1 MRRGPGTSLL
11 LYVAFAVAIAVG
23 CGWGLPGSDS
33 WAADSISP
41 RSCGLFAIAETYWPG
56 HFHTYPPLHM
66 AILTL
71 LSLPWMALAASR
83 VGTSTAALGAELV
96 KPLYMTGIEILARVL
111 AASMALGIVHN
122 TVRLWTRLAG
132 RRAGLVAGAVV
143 ATNAV
148 LVYYAHTGNLEVPYL
163 FWTTWALV
171 EIDRVA
177 AGEPRE
183 KQALLLATLAALTKD
198 QAAAALLV
206 PLVVYVAVVPRASRG
221 TPVLRGSLVKAVLL
235 AALVYGIGSGALV
248 NPVGFGRRVAF
259 LLGPASQ
266 TWAEYPRS
274 WRGLLALATDTVR
287 DVPRFTSW
295 PIAALAAVGL
305 ALVLARAR
313 GGTRARALLPF
324 VAATSFVLL
333 FNVAARRTEE
343 RFLLPA
349 SLLFLPYASVAFDE
363 AWTRLGASRP
373 GRSALLL
380 AGLVALVPALVGV
393 ASVDATLV
401 ADSRYAAGQF
411 LSALRPGTRVE
422 VYGGPIFLPRIPP
435 ALGAT
440 RPGKDPIAERQE
452 IPGVADLVDPAMDP
466 RPRAPDVLVLETQ
479 LSSVEATRMTGPH
492 PYGVMQYRDA
502 QSSAFLGEL
511 LDGSLGYR
519 SVLRATCE
527 VPWPLT
533 CRRIHGSTGG
543 EVWIYAL
550 AGR

>member
-1 MRRGPGTSLL
+1 M
-11 LYVAFAVAIAVG
+11 
-23 CGWGLPGSDS
+23 
-33 WAADSISP
+33 
-41 RSCGLFAIAETYWPG
+41 
-56 HFHTYPPLHM
+56 
-66 AILTL
+66 
-71 LSLPWMALAASR
+71 
-83 VGTSTAALGAELV
+83 
-96 KPLYMTGIEILARVL
+96 
-111 AASMALGIVHN
+111 
-122 TVRLWTRLAG
+122 
-132 RRAGLVAGAVV
+132 
-143 ATNAV
+143 
-148 LVYYAHTGNLEVPYL
+148 
-163 FWTTWALV
+163 
-171 EIDRVA
+171 
-177 AGEPRE
+177 
-183 KQALLLATLAALTKD
+183 
-198 QAAAALLV
+198 
-206 PLVVYVAVVPRASRG
+206 
-221 TPVLRGSLVKAVLL
+221 
-235 AALVYGIGSGALV
+235 